1 MTWLLI
7 LGRRWSDGREGCW
20 AEDVQGHVSTCV
32 RVKPGWI
39 FDGTSFVETETGI
52 LKANDVFSTFTWW
65 FLCINLTRRCCDVS
79 KVSTVSAAGRVCIQM
94 FHKSFRFSR
103 KEQSLDGSGYT
114 AGGVDYPVS
123 VVYPPQKK
131 RHNRTTSLCVRG
143 GLPSPLCLFLFTSLH
158 FLCIDNQTF
167 PLHPISWQY

>member
-1 MTWLLI
+1 MFMTWLLI
-7 LGRRWSDGREGCW
+7 LGRSEKV
-20 AEDVQGHVSTCV
+20 AEQKTNIQGHVSTCV

-52 LKANDVFSTFTWW
+52 LKASDVFRTFTWW
-65 FLCINLTRRCCDVS
+65 FLCINLTRRRCDVS
-79 KVSTVSAAGRVCIQM
+79 KVSTVSASGRVCIQM

-103 KEQSLDGSGYT
+103 KEQSLDGSGFT

-131 RHNRTTSLCVRG
+131 RHNRTASLCVRG
-143 GLPSPLCLFLFTSLH
+143 GLPSPLCLFLLHFITFSLH
-158 FLCIDNQTF
+158 R
-167 PLHPISWQY
+167 

>member
-1 MTWLLI
+1 MFIFNVHDLTFDIGTEW
-7 LGRRWSDGREGCW
+7 EGCW
-20 AEDVQGHVSTCV
+20 AEDQRSRPRFNMCKSETRLDIWRDLVCGDRNRYFKSQWCFPHLHLVVS
-32 RVKPGWI
+32 
-39 FDGTSFVETETGI
+39 
-52 LKANDVFSTFTWW
+52 
-65 FLCINLTRRCCDVS
+65 CDVS
-79 KVSTVSAAGRVCIQM
+79 KVSTVSASGRVCIQM

-143 GLPSPLCLFLFTSLH
+143 GLPSPLCLFLLHFITFSLH
-158 FLCIDNQTF
+158 R
-167 PLHPISWQY
+167 